1 MSAHNLAKS
10 MVHKEELDNLITAIV
25 RKDNDAIDSCVEDL
39 VERAGTIDFKS
50 IDLNLNYLMF
60 QLIHRAVEIDELV
73 EQDNILLY
81 IGDDVFSSGGDTKVQ
96 LKKFS
101 LEYAEYLEQLR
112 QNAASGGL
120 IKEIEHEIKD
130 HYAENLTLR
139 DLGAKYFINSS
150 YLGQVFRKK
159 YGKSFKDYLSD
170 YRINEAAYMLIKT
183 DKKINMIAEEVGY
196 RDSDYFI
203 RKFIEIKGCT
213 PSKYRKNSN
222 GSV

>member
-1 MSAHNLAKS
+1 MKRGSSTHL
-10 MVHKEELDNLITAIV
+10 TAF
-25 RKDNDAIDSCVEDL
+25 A
-39 VERAGTIDFKS
+39 
-50 IDLNLNYLMF
+50 
-60 QLIHRAVEIDELV
+60 
-73 EQDNILLY
+73 
-81 IGDDVFSSGGDTKVQ
+81 
-96 LKKFS
+96 
-101 LEYAEYLEQLR
+101 LEYAEYLSQLR
-112 QNAASGGL
+112 KNMSSGVL
-120 IKEIEHEIKD
+120 LEIEKEIEAR
-130 HYAENLTLR
+130 YAENLSLR
-139 DLGAKYFINSS
+139 ELGKKYFINSS